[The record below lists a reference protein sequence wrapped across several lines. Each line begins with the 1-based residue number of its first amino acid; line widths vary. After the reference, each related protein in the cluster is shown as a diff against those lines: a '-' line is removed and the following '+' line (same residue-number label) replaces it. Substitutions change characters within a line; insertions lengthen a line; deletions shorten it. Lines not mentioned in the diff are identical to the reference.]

1 LIPIP
6 RVGVA
11 FDADEIVE
19 QCCASHAPPR
29 RARHHPHGRALL
41 GPGPI
46 ATGATE
52 ELMSFGDPS
61 DARTEDHISGRFG

>member
-1 LIPIP
+1 MHRTRLPVEPDTILM
-6 RVGVA
+6 
-11 FDADEIVE
+11 DEP
-19 QCCASHAPPR
+19 CS
-29 RARHHPHGRALL
+29 ALD
-41 GPGPI
+41 PI